1 MTDTFLAQCP
11 YCHASFRLKRS
22 QLTAA
27 RGSVRC
33 GACLKVFNA
42 ASQVTAQQLQPDS
55 ILSANDGFESL
66 ATFNA
71 DAAEAEPTRSVTPPP
86 PTANQDPF
94 AKLDLDAELARLER
108 EEQLSKNALN
118 KQRCPAKPQTAVS
131 SQDHWHEEV
140 LAQATA
146 RPLAGAHAVSAQKT
160 ASTAQPSNKAKPLV
174 PEHEQDDFE
183 PPLTASR
190 SVASQHFIDAPI
202 QLNWRAKKNPWP
214 GRLLWTALS
223 VCAALLLV
231 GQYSVHNFTELAR
244 QDSTRPWLEAIC
256 PLINC
261 QLPDKV
267 DVRYIKSSNL
277 MVRNHPTFSGALQ
290 VDAIIYN
297 RAPFSQPFPLLEL
310 TFSNQHDQLIAK
322 RLFTPNEYL
331 AGELAGQH
339 AMPPQVPI
347 HIALEVLNP
356 SSGVLSYQ
364 LDFVSPD
371 SPKAQR

>member
-11 YCHASFRLKRS
+11 YCHASFRLKHN
-22 QLTAA
+22 QLSAA

-42 ASQVTAQQLQPDS
+42 ASQVDAEQLQHDP

-66 ATFNA
+66 AAASEETA
-71 DAAEAEPTRSVTPPP
+71 DSAQPALFVTAPQSTVSQTPI
-86 PTANQDPF
+86 D
-94 AKLDLDAELARLER
+94 KWDLNAELARLER
-108 EEQLSKNALN
+108 EEQLSKSTLD
-118 KQRCPAKPQTAVS
+118 KQRPQAKQQTPATTH
-131 SQDHWHEEV
+131 DDWNEER
-140 LAQATA
+140 LTQAA
-146 RPLAGAHAVSAQKT
+146 GRPLAGAHDL
-160 ASTAQPSNKAKPLV
+160 TAQNTTIAAQSSSKVNPFTL
-174 PEHEQDDFE
+174 EQEGFDR
-183 PPLTASR
+183 PITASR
-190 SVASQHFIDAPI
+190 PAASRHYVDAPI
-202 QLNWRAKKNPWP
+202 QLAWRAKKNPWP
-214 GRLLWTALS
+214 SRVLWTALS
-223 VCAALLLV
+223 LCAALLLV

-244 QDSTRPWLEAIC
+244 QNSTRPWLEAIC

-277 MVRNHPTFSGALQ
+277 MVRNHPSFSGALQ

-331 AGELAGQH
+331 AGELAGQQ